1 MVIINVSVSEKPL
14 VSDAMSARSQ
24 RGRVTFCEDIE
35 MDSLEPEVNGASGKS
50 ELGTIKEYENE
61 FIDES
66 VDAFREY
73 DVSVL
78 SFLPPYTFI

>member
-1 MVIINVSVSEKPL
+1 MTEKPL
-14 VSDAMSARSQ
+14 ISDAMSVRSS

-35 MDSLEPEVNGASGKS
+35 MDSLEPENGAGGKC

-66 VDAFREY
+66 VDAFQDY

-78 SFLPPYTFI
+78 SFLDLDDIEHIHVM